1 MAEELEQQLTDFL
14 LTNRDYNHQFAS
26 DLINILKCH
35 LGEHVKESINYA
47 TTPECHSYYC
57 MTDNFILYAHSI
69 SKPYE
74 PQIEIAYGL
83 KKFSVGSLNSEYR
96 PVFHATTNTNI
107 KYIMR
112 DIFNGGYFV
121 SFMSGLSLLYNKK
134 IDDVN
139 IKWLFTRIPT
149 KSARN

>member
-1 MAEELEQQLTDFL
+1 MSAELDQQLTDFL
-14 LTNRDYNHQFAS
+14 LTNRNYNRQFTG

-35 LGEHVKESINYA
+35 LEGCVKEDVDG
-47 TTPECHSYYC
+47 SYYC